1 VQAVNVVIIII
12 IIIILGVKLNEEE
25 TDTRNMQQGNLT

>member
-12 IIIILGVKLNEEE
+12 IIIILVVNEEE
-25 TDTRNMQQGNLT
+25 TGTRNMQQGNLT